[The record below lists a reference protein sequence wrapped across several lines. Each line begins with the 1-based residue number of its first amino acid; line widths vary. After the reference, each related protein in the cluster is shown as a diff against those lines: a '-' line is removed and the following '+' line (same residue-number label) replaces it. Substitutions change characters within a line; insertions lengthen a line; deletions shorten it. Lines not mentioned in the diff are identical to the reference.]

1 MPGGLFAEG
10 FPLLECTESPGVR
23 VVVEQIAIIL
33 PLRKAL
39 ALELA
44 LAPPFF

>member
-1 MPGGLFAEG
+1 MPGGLLAEG

-33 PLRKAL
+33 PLGKTL
-39 ALELA
+39 ALELP
-44 LAPPFF
+44 LVPPLF